1 MIDHTPYRGWCPFC
15 VAGAGKSE
23 WHRAIESESE
33 HNLPTIAVDYAFMGE
48 KEEEDEL
55 TSKCTPYLIARDQ
68 STQWTDAHVVPSKGT
83 KHSYPFKAMAE
94 DVVAAV
100 VKN

>member
-33 HNLPTIAVDYAFMGE
+33 HNLPTIAVDHAFMGE
-48 KEEEDEL
+48 KEEDEL
-55 TSKCTPYLIARDQ
+55 TSRCTPYIIARDQ
-68 STQWTDAHVVPSKGT
+68 ST
-83 KHSYPFKAMAE
+83 
-94 DVVAAV
+94 
-100 VKN
+100 